1 MSTMLTVE
9 AGSHPVASNVRVKLV
24 SHEAVQPKEGYG
36 AGLKFTFETLDGPAP
51 GSKAYRTVSMPVKNT
66 NAAGAFLSQLFGVP
80 ALTPQMQLDID
91 TLVGKVYIA
100 DIKQSPKGKGTRV
113 ESLVVAPF

>member
-1 MSTMLTVE
+1 MSSLLTVE

-24 SHEAVQPKEGYG
+24 SHEEVAPKEGYG
-36 AGLKFTFETLDGPAP
+36 AGLKFTFETLDGPAI
-51 GSKAYRTVSMPVKNT
+51 GSKAHRTVSMPVKNT
-66 NAAGAFLSQLFGVP
+66 NAAGAFIAQLFGVP
-80 ALTPQMQLDID
+80 TLTPQVQLDID
-91 TLVGKVYIA
+91 TIVGKTFIA